1 MWLFNSC
8 HLPVSPAGFPASLLS
23 PSDYS
28 EGVQSNRELNLS
40 SAWMHRSHLKFCG
53 TEKFTWRLCPII
65 LSLAIWTVWASRMVS
80 PVVSGRTS
88 PSVRLQSF
96 STGPTGSGP
105 LRTPAMVTVL
115 WASVTQRNMTLRST
129 LPPEI
134 NRIKHT
140 HDMRHTLTCNYKNNY
155 SFYNRR
161 YSMLFIWLMKRWKC
175 LATLFIH
182 PFCFLV
188 PSAQYGLVSQS
199 QGC

>member
-8 HLPVSPAGFPASLLS
+8 HLTVSPAGFPASPLS

-65 LSLAIWTVWASRMVS
+65 LSPATWTVWASRMVS

-96 STGPTGSGP
+96 STGPTGSRP
-105 LRTPAMVTVL
+105 LRTLSHSRIWCSGALCLLKSTGLNTSLLTLWGHTCHVLTCHSKNKHFTSKWENHFVTEVDFYM
-115 WASVTQRNMTLRST
+115 N
-129 LPPEI
+129 
-134 NRIKHT
+134 
-140 HDMRHTLTCNYKNNY
+140 TLTCTK
-155 SFYNRR
+155 
-161 YSMLFIWLMKRWKC
+161 
-175 LATLFIH
+175 
-182 PFCFLV
+182 
-188 PSAQYGLVSQS
+188 
-199 QGC
+199 